1 MTRIGRKHCKAGLTR
16 RHLVGLAVAGAAAAG
31 QSRQPVEI
39 GKASK
44 QIAGYI
50 EKTPYAA
57 QTCVQCH
64 FYIDPDDCEIVEGP
78 VSPTGYCN
86 YYAD

>member
-1 MTRIGRKHCKAGLTR
+1 MTGKHITR
-16 RHLVGLAVAGAAAAG
+16 RCFASLSALAAGSAAARA
-31 QSRQPVEI
+31 QQTAKI
-39 GKASK
+39 TKASK
-44 QIAGYI
+44 QTAGYV
-50 EKTPYAA
+50 EKTPFAA
-57 QTCVQCH
+57 QTCVGCH